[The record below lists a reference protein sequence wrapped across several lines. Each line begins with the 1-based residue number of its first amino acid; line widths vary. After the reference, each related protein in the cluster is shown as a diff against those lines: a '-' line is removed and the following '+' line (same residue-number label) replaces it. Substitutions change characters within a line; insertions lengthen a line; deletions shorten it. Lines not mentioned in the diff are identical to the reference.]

1 MEYQL
6 PDHLILL
13 VPAIAFIV
21 QLVKET
27 GYLDQVKGLCRL
39 LALILGITFSYCS
52 VPELT
57 TWYSPIIPGIMM
69 GIMSIGGYEAFKI
82 ARKGSIRT

>member
-6 PDHLILL
+6 PNHLIIL

-27 GYLDQVKGLCRL
+27 GYLDEVKGLCRL
-39 LALILGITFSYCS
+39 LALILGISFSYFS
-52 VPELT
+52 SPELT
-57 TWYSPIIPGIMM
+57 VWYSPIIPGIMM
-69 GIMSIGGYEAFKI
+69 GIMSIGSYETFKI
-82 ARKGSIRT
+82 ARKGSIKT

>member
-6 PDHLILL
+6 PSNLIIL

-27 GYLDQVKGLCRL
+27 GYLDKVKGVCRL
-39 LALILGITFSYCS
+39 LALLLGIVFSYCS
-52 VPELT
+52 VAEPGV
-57 TWYSPIIPGIMM
+57 WYAPIIPGVMM
-69 GIMSIGGYEAFKI
+69 GIMSIGGYETFKI
-82 ARKGSIRT
+82 ARKKNGL